1 MSAAPSARHAHV
13 ASWARGRGAAVL
25 GGALLVVVALG
36 LCGPAR
42 AQGVEAPAWTLFDAG
57 AYHLSLLYGG
67 PADVAPRHLLP
78 AARADL
84 EARCAGRPDCPAAWG
99 AAALHGVAVALDD
112 PHTSVLDA
120 AGFARVRLQLAGGA
134 TAREIGA
141 VLTAPADGL
150 GFGVL
155 DVVPDSSAATSGLRR
170 GDRILALDGAYL
182 PAIRADRWGAGRAA
196 TGVGTVEATVL
207 RHGAAPRTVVLEAT
221 DVALDRAPSAT
232 TLPSGAV
239 WLRLPSFLP
248 ANDVAHR
255 VHALVAEAERSGA
268 SALVVDLRD
277 NPGGAIVDCLLAAT
291 AFTPEAGRVLTSAV
305 TRQTVVAGAG
315 SVAVTDAAGRTFPQ
329 ATLEAPARWTGA
341 VAVLVNEG
349 SASCAEF
356 LALDLQRAGAT
367 VVGEPTAGAAD
378 SSTAFVALPFGYG
391 LQVSTARVAGLVGLA
406 SPSAVAPDVGVE
418 DAPLALAEGRD
429 PVLEAALA
437 ILTDPR

>member
-1 MSAAPSARHAHV
+1 VTAPEARTRARTR
-13 ASWARGRGAAVL
+13 SWRLALGAAGL
-25 GGALLVVVALG
+25 AVALG
-36 LCGPAR
+36 HGGLAH
-42 AQGVEAPAWTLFDAG
+42 AQSAAEADAWTLFDAG

-78 AARADL
+78 AARVDL
-84 EARCAGRPDCPAAWG
+84 EARCAARPDCPAAWG
-99 AAALHGVAVALDD
+99 AEALHGVAEALDD

-141 VLTAPADGL
+141 VLTAPEDGL
-150 GFGVL
+150 GFVVL
-155 DVVPDSSAATSGLRR
+155 DVVPDSSAAASDLRR

-182 PAIRADRWGAGRAA
+182 PAIRAERWQAWRAA
-196 TGVGTVEATVL
+196 TEAGSVAATVL
-207 RHGAAPRTVVLEAT
+207 RHGAAPRTVALEAT

-255 VHALVAEAERSGA
+255 VHALVDEAERSGA

-291 AFTPEAGRVLTSAV
+291 AFAPEAGRVLRSALTS
-305 TRQTVVAGAG
+305 QTIVAGKG
-315 SVAVTDAAGRTFPQ
+315 SIAVTDAVGRTFPQ
-329 ATLEAPARWTGA
+329 ASLDAPARWTGA
-341 VAVLVNEG
+341 VVVLVNDG

-356 LALDLQRAGAT
+356 LAVDLQRAGAT

-378 SSTAFVALPFGYG
+378 SATAFVALPFGYG
-391 LQVSTARVAGLVGLA
+391 LQVTTARVASLDGVA
-406 SPSAVAPDVGVE
+406 SPSAVAPDVVVD
-418 DAPLALAEGRD
+418 DAAMALAEGRD
-429 PVLEAALA
+429 AVLEAALEVLA
-437 ILTDPR
+437 HPR